1 MTPLEIATAVRRHW
15 WLFLVRGLAALAF
28 GVLTLLWPGATLIV
42 LVAFIAAYALVD
54 GTVAVVHAFRLR
66 PLHRWWLLL
75 LYGLISLTFGVLTV
89 VWPSLSLVYVVVSV
103 SLWMLF
109 ASVAHFTLARI
120 QKAMGVAPVWSILAG
135 ILSLAL
141 AVGAIVF
148 PGLTVLTVIALIAW
162 VALLLGALQLV
173 VAFRLRRWV
182 TTVAAPAPA

>member
-1 MTPLEIATAVRRHW
+1 M
-15 WLFLVRGLAALAF
+15 
-28 GVLTLLWPGATLIV
+28 
-42 LVAFIAAYALVD
+42 
-54 GTVAVVHAFRLR
+54 
-66 PLHRWWLLL
+66 LL